1 MKLTHNFQF
10 GRIEERVEG
19 RSICGHLT
27 AVPAHGLRLHCI
39 QHDVVLVREV
49 LLLSGVPSGGKVA
62 MVMGAAIKWE
72 ENKRR
77 HD

>member
-39 QHDVVLVREV
+39 QHDVALVREV
-49 LLLSGVPSGGKVA
+49 LLLPGVPSGGQV
-62 MVMGAAIKWE
+62 VMFVGTAKKGE

-77 HD
+77 HI

>member
-39 QHDVVLVREV
+39 QHDVALVREV
-49 LLLSGVPSGGKVA
+49 LLLPGVSSGGKVA

-72 ENKRR
+72 DNKRR